1 MAWLKEVKKGIQTVN
16 RFIAGVSGCFLIPL
30 MIITA
35 ADVLARDVFNHPIPG
50 TVELSQYM
58 LAVFI
63 LLGLAYT
70 QQVKAH
76 VAVSLVTSRLSY
88 HAQLILKLITTLIGL
103 FIFSILAWQGL
114 VVGIEER
121 TVSDM
126 LRIPQYPFRLLVA
139 VAAFLV
145 CLELL
150 IDFGDSVRNLLGGHP
165 DGSCHG
171 RYPWFLFPFLSS
183 PDRYTHC
190 FLFDACRVFGY
201 QLSRLHQCSTSTD
214 RKNSL

>member
-1 MAWLKEVKKGIQTVN
+1 MEIEHQEGVIAMGQLEKLKKGIQILN
-16 RFIAGVSGCFLIPL
+16 RFIGGVSACFLIPL
-30 MIITA
+30 MLITA
-35 ADVLARDVFNHPIPG
+35 ADVLTRDLFNYPIPG

-76 VAVSLVTSRLSY
+76 VGVSIMTSRLR
-88 HAQLILKLITTLIGL
+88 HPAQLILTIITTLISL
-103 FIFSILAWQGL
+103 FIFSILAWQGS
-114 VVGIEER
+114 VVSIEER

-126 LRIPQYPFRLLVA
+126 LRVPQYPFRLLVA

-150 IDFGDSVRNLLGGHP
+150 IDLGESVKKLAGG
-165 DGSCHG
+165 
-171 RYPWFLFPFLSS
+171 SS
-183 PDRYTHC
+183 
-190 FLFDACRVFGY
+190 
-201 QLSRLHQCSTSTD
+201 
-214 RKNSL
+214 

>member
-1 MAWLKEVKKGIQTVN
+1 MEIKDREHTAGMGWVEKVKKGIQTIN
-16 RFIAGVSGCFLIPL
+16 RFIAAVSGCFLIPL

-35 ADVLARDVFNHPIPG
+35 ADVVARDVFNHPIPG
-50 TVELSQYM
+50 TIELSQYM

-88 HAQLILKLITTLIGL
+88 STQLFLKLITTLIGL

-126 LRIPQYPFRLLVA
+126 LRIPQSPFRILVA
-139 VAAFLV
+139 IAAFFV

-150 IDFGDSVRNLLGGHP
+150 IDLGDSVRKLA
-165 DGSCHG
+165 G
-171 RYPWFLFPFLSS
+171 RSS
-183 PDRYTHC
+183 
-190 FLFDACRVFGY
+190 
-201 QLSRLHQCSTSTD
+201 
-214 RKNSL
+214 

>member
-1 MAWLKEVKKGIQTVN
+1 VEIKDKRDIAEMTWLKEVKEGIQTVN
-16 RFIAGVSGCFLIPL
+16 RFIAGMSGCFLILL

-35 ADVLARDVFNHPIPG
+35 ADVLARDVFNLPIPG
-50 TVELSQYM
+50 TVELSQYI

-88 HAQLILKLITTLIGL
+88 SAQLFLKLITTLIGL

-126 LRIPQYPFRLLVA
+126 LRIPQSPFRILVA
-139 VAAFLV
+139 IAAFFV

-150 IDFGDSVRNLLGGHP
+150 IDLGDSVRKLA
-165 DGSCHG
+165 G
-171 RYPWFLFPFLSS
+171 RSS
-183 PDRYTHC
+183 
-190 FLFDACRVFGY
+190 
-201 QLSRLHQCSTSTD
+201 
-214 RKNSL
+214 

>member
-1 MAWLKEVKKGIQTVN
+1 MRWFETVKKGIQKVN
-16 RFIAGVSGCFLIPL
+16 RFIAGVGAWCLIPL
-30 MIITA
+30 MVITA
-35 ADVLARDVFNHPIPG
+35 VDVMSRDIFNRPIPG

-76 VAVSLVTSRLSY
+76 VTVSLFTSRLSNPV
-88 HAQLILKLITTLIGL
+88 QLTFNIISTLLCL
-103 FIFSILAWQGL
+103 FISFIIAWQGW
-114 VVGIEER
+114 VVGIGEK

-126 LRIPQYPFRLLVA
+126 LRVPQYPFRILVA

-150 IDFGDSVRNLLGGHP
+150 IDLGDSLKKLV
-165 DGSCHG
+165 G
-171 RYPWFLFPFLSS
+171 RAS
-183 PDRYTHC
+183 
-190 FLFDACRVFGY
+190 
-201 QLSRLHQCSTSTD
+201 
-214 RKNSL
+214 

>member
-1 MAWLKEVKKGIQTVN
+1 LEKLKQGIQTLN
-16 RFIAGVSGCFLIPL
+16 RFIAGVGACFLIPL
-30 MIITA
+30 MLITS
-35 ADVLARDVFNHPIPG
+35 ADVLTRDLFNHPIPG
-50 TVELSQYM
+50 TVEMTQYM

-76 VAVSLVTSRLSY
+76 VGVSIITSRLP
-88 HAQLILKLITTLIGL
+88 HPAPLILNIITTLISL

-139 VAAFLV
+139 VAAFLLG
-145 CLELL
+145 LELL
-150 IDFGDSVRNLLGGHP
+150 IDLGESVKKLV
-165 DGSCHG
+165 G
-171 RYPWFLFPFLSS
+171 RSS
-183 PDRYTHC
+183 
-190 FLFDACRVFGY
+190 
-201 QLSRLHQCSTSTD
+201 
-214 RKNSL
+214 